1 MGLRRKRIQP
11 GRPELF
17 WDDLGVLPIDVEA
30 PLTPGQAKDVL
41 ALCQQHGL
49 TVYDA
54 VYLELAKRKGLP
66 LATQDSDLLKA
77 AQLEGVLL
85 IAQQP

>member
-1 MGLRRKRIQP
+1 MWNRRSHP
-11 GRPELF
+11 N
-17 WDDLGVLPIDVEA
+17 
-30 PLTPGQAKDVL
+30 QAKSIL

-54 VYLELAKRKGLP
+54 AYLELSKRKGLP

-77 AQLEGVLL
+77 AQLEGALL
-85 IAQQP
+85 IARP